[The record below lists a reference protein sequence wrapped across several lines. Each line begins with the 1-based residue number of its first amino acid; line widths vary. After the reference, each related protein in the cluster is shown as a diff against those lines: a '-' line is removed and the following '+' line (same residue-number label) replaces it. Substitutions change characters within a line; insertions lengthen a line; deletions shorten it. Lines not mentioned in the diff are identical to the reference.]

1 MQKIGIITKPD
12 RENLAPILKD
22 IVGYLEKNDKQ
33 VLIEDKTILAAKID
47 LKGYSADEIA
57 SSADMLIA
65 LGGDGTLLNAARL
78 IGRNKNIPLLGVN
91 IGSLGFLTETTEA
104 AIFSTLDNFFGGKY
118 AIEERMM
125 LDVDIQTRESS
136 AERLPRGE
144 DYKNFVAFNEIV
156 ICKNNPHRMIN
167 IVVYIDNKYVN
178 TFKAD
183 GLIVSTPTGST
194 AYSLSAGGPLLLPS
208 LNAFVITPICS
219 HSLNN
224 RSIVISGDSEVEV
237 KLDDGSE
244 SASINLDGQVSAT
257 FGKENIIKIK
267 KSPIAIKLV
276 QLGDKD
282 YYELWRRKLSWG
294 KRE

>member
-12 RENLAPILKD
+12 RENLAPLLKD
-22 IVGYLEKNDKQ
+22 IIEYLEENNKE
-33 VLIEDKTILAAKID
+33 VFIEDKTVFATKID
-47 LKGYSADEIA
+47 LNGYSADEIA

-91 IGSLGFLTETTEA
+91 LGSLGFLTETTEA
-104 AIFSTLDNFFGGKY
+104 EIFSTLDSFFNGKY

-125 LDVDIQTRESS
+125 LDVNIVPSDLEN
-136 AERLPRGE
+136 
-144 DYKNFVAFNEIV
+144 KNFVAFNEIV

-219 HSLNN
+219 HTLNN

-244 SASINLDGQVSAT
+244 SASINLDGQISVP
-257 FGKENIIKIK
+257 FGRENIIKIK
-267 KSPIAIKLV
+267 KSHIAIKLV